1 MKGQPRLL
9 GPLSAAKNGGEPRL
23 IRTRSISRRGMLRLA
38 ALSPLALTSQFL
50 QARQPSSHGLAAPA
64 YTLSANI
71 EIMFPSEMPRDK
83 RMEAVAARGLKAFS
97 FWSAQGEE
105 ERAMLA
111 AQERTALA
119 CASIAGSGRIGW
131 TTGLTKTG
139 FEQAYLDVITQNC
152 EVAKKFRC
160 PNLIIFVGEVQ
171 KDIPWEKQYRQI
183 LDGLGKAGQIA
194 EKYGVYFCLEPLNAV
209 ESPQMSVLS
218 AREGFKIISEV
229 DHPRVRLDFDLY
241 HLQLGEGNLINN
253 LKRGLEK
260 GWIQLVQI
268 GDVPGRKQ
276 PGTGEVNY
284 ANIFQTLRE
293 AKYSGYV
300 DMEHGTTSTPEH
312 AMEVVKRL
320 AGVS

>member
-1 MKGQPRLL
+1 MKGQPRSL
-9 GPLSAAKNGGEPRL
+9 GPACPAKNRGEPRL
-23 IRTRSISRRGMLRLA
+23 IRTRSISRRGMLRMA
-38 ALSPLALTSQFL
+38 TLSPLAWTTQSL
-50 QARQPSSHGLAAPA
+50 QAGQASSGGLAAPA

-71 EIMFPSEMPRDK
+71 EIMFPREMPRDK
-83 RMEAVAARGLKAFS
+83 RMEVVAARGLKAFS

-105 ERAMLA
+105 ERAMLVE
-111 AQERTALA
+111 QKRTGLA

-152 EVAKKFRC
+152 EVAKKFKC

-183 LDGLGKAGQIA
+183 LDGLGKAGTMA
-194 EKYGVYFCLEPLNAV
+194 EKYGVYLCLEPLNAV

-218 AREGFKIISEV
+218 AREGFRIISEV
-229 DHPRVRLDFDLY
+229 DHPRVRLDFDMY
-241 HLQLGEGNLINN
+241 HLQLGEGNLTNN

-260 GWIQLVQI
+260 GWIRLVQI
-268 GDVPGRKQ
+268 GDVPGRKE

-284 ANIFQTLRE
+284 ANIFRALRE
-293 AKYSGYV
+293 ARYNGYV

-312 AMEVVKRL
+312 AIEVVKRL
-320 AGVS
+320 AGVG